1 MKKNKNGRRL
11 KRNKK
16 NNRGQKGNDEN
27 RMKNEIKSY

>member
-27 RMKNEIKSY
+27 RMKNKMKSY

>member
-27 RMKNEIKSY
+27 RMKNEMKSY